1 MTLFKEKLKQIS
13 GANLAVKEGEEG
25 KSLEDVPPKA
35 NLSLDKSKAVSSLK
49 DSTEESF
56 WMLDSDD
63 EDEMCHSNDVDGE
76 GFGVE
81 EERPADEEE
90 SSCMERGKK
99 RKGGAEAVGTIKR
112 KKV

>member
-1 MTLFKEKLKQIS
+1 MKQIS

-25 KSLEDVPPKA
+25 KSLEDVPPKE
-35 NLSLDKSKAVSSLK
+35 NLSLDKRKAVSSLK

-76 GFGVE
+76 VE

-99 RKGGAEAVGTIKR
+99 RKGVAEAVGTIKR